1 MCFIVFFT
9 KIHNINNRIIFL
21 YCTFYICNVN
31 KMKRKKKIITKEW
44 DRVLHECF
52 QKNYFKKLMIFVSN
66 EREIK
71 NVFPVDKDIFNAF
84 KKTSFLDCK
93 VVILGQDPY
102 HKKNQANG
110 LAFSVNQNIKI
121 PPSLRNIFK
130 ELKSDLGIDNLNS
143 GNLEKWSNQGVLLLN
158 TTLTVRENEAGSHK
172 DLGWDDFTDTVITKL
187 SNKKEQVI
195 FLLWGN
201 FAQRKSTLI
210 DQKKNIILT
219 APHPSPLSAYKGF
232 FGCKHFSKTNKLLI
246 QNKQEP
252 ISWQI

>member
-1 MCFIVFFT
+1 
-9 KIHNINNRIIFL
+9 
-21 YCTFYICNVN
+21 
-31 KMKRKKKIITKEW
+31 MKRKKYFITQAW
-44 DRVLHECF
+44 DRILQECF
-52 QKNYFKKLMIFVSN
+52 QKNYFKKLMLFVSN
-66 EREIK
+66 EREI
-71 NVFPVDKDIFNAF
+71 NNIFPLEKDIFNAF
-84 KKTSFLDCK
+84 KATSFLDCK

-143 GNLEKWSNQGVLLLN
+143 GYLENWSNQGVLLLN

-172 DLGWDDFTDTVITKL
+172 GLGWDDFTDTVITKL

>member
-1 MCFIVFFT
+1 M
-9 KIHNINNRIIFL
+9 L
-21 YCTFYICNVN
+21 
-31 KMKRKKKIITKEW
+31 
-44 DRVLHECF
+44 
-52 QKNYFKKLMIFVSN
+52 FVSN
-66 EREIK
+66 ERDI
-71 NVFPVDKDIFNAF
+71 NNIFPLEKDIFNAF
-84 KKTSFLDCK
+84 KATSFLDCK

-110 LAFSVNQNIKI
+110 LAFSVNQNIKT

-143 GNLEKWSNQGVLLLN
+143 GYLENWSKQGVLLLN

-172 DLGWDDFTDTVITKL
+172 GLGWDDFTDTVITKL

-252 ISWQI
+252 INWQI